1 MRKALVVGVNDYP
14 FGALGGC
21 INDANA
27 IANILETHGDGSP
40 NFDVRLMTSPSDV
53 VTRASLRK
61 AIEELFSGEPDIALL
76 YFAGHGS
83 ITSTGGY
90 LVTTDA
96 AKYDEGVSM
105 DELLLLANK
114 SKAKD
119 KIILLDCCHS
129 GACGTPTINE
139 ANISQLK
146 EGTSVLTASRDSESA
161 LEVGGR
167 GVFTSLVVDGL
178 QGGAAD
184 LRGHVTPGSIYAYVD
199 QALGP
204 WDQRP
209 IFKTNVT
216 RFTSIRT
223 ITPRVPLEVLRK
235 LIEYFPTPS
244 DGHDLDPS
252 YEDTVKGHDPAK
264 AAIFKH
270 LQKFT
275 SVGLV
280 IPVDEEHM
288 YYAAMNSK
296 SCRLTALGYQ
306 YWRLVKEKRL

>member
-53 VTRASLRK
+53 
-61 AIEELFSGEPDIALL
+61 
-76 YFAGHGS
+76 
-83 ITSTGGY
+83 
-90 LVTTDA
+90 
-96 AKYDEGVSM
+96 
-105 DELLLLANK
+105 
-114 SKAKD
+114 
-119 KIILLDCCHS
+119 
-129 GACGTPTINE
+129 
-139 ANISQLK
+139 
-146 EGTSVLTASRDSESA
+146 
-161 LEVGGR
+161 
-167 GVFTSLVVDGL
+167 
-178 QGGAAD
+178 
-184 LRGHVTPGSIYAYVD
+184 
-199 QALGP
+199 
-204 WDQRP
+204 
-209 IFKTNVT
+209 
-216 RFTSIRT
+216 
-223 ITPRVPLEVLRK
+223 
-235 LIEYFPTPS
+235 
-244 DGHDLDPS
+244 
-252 YEDTVKGHDPAK
+252 VKGHDPAK